1 MNFKEPL
8 LTNVRSDA
16 LEAEVEISV
25 LFPPKFE
32 GETLPLI
39 INLHGGGD
47 DRRSLVGSRPMYEDL
62 MISGDL
68 PRAVVASFSAGLS
81 FYTGG
86 YEAFIVDEYPAF
98 LNREFGVSLRPEDT
112 AITGVSMGGFGSLK
126 VALKHP
132 ERFGAVA
139 ALEPGVL
146 PHTTYQNELSA
157 DNWWS
162 KGAIEEGAWGEPV
175 DEEQWKA
182 DNPANIVLENTERIR
197 ESGISIYLECGDE
210 DLLNLH
216 WGTEFLHRILWD
228 QQIPHEYRL
237 VRWADHLGP
246 SIPERLLDAHSFL
259 AKGLTGGRLASRDIV
274 LTDAEA
280 AYAADFVNGVAPNDS
295 AAPVYDPL
303 SDRTPAV
310 LQAMFAPSLS
320 SADELIAASPKFK
333 RFK

>member
-8 LTNVRSDA
+8 FTHVRSEA
-16 LEAEVEISV
+16 LDAEVEVSV
-25 LFPPKFE
+25 LFPHRFE

-47 DRRSLVGSRPMYEDL
+47 DRRSLAGSKPMYDDL
-62 MISGDL
+62 MVSGAL

-86 YEAFIVDEYPAF
+86 YETFIVDEYPAF
-98 LNREFGVSLRPEDT
+98 LNREFGVSLRPGDT

-132 ERFGAVA
+132 DRFGVVA

-146 PHTTYQNELSA
+146 PHTSYQSQLSA

-162 KGAIEEGAWGEPV
+162 KDTIELGAWGEPV
-175 DEEQWKA
+175 DEEQWQA
-182 DNPANIVLENTERIR
+182 DNPANIALENAERIR
-197 ESGISIYLECGDE
+197 DSGIAIYLECGDE

-216 WGTEFLHRILWD
+216 WGTEFLHRVLWD

-246 SIPERLLDAHSFL
+246 SIPERLIDAHSFL
-259 AKGLTGGRLASRDIV
+259 AKGLTGGRLAPRDIA
-274 LTDAEA
+274 LTDEEA
-280 AYAADFVNGVAPNDS
+280 AYAADFVNGVEFDEH

-303 SDRTPAV
+303 SERGPAV

-320 SADELIAASPKFK
+320 RAEQMIAASPKFK
-333 RFK
+333 RFE

>member
-1 MNFKEPL
+1 M
-8 LTNVRSDA
+8 
-16 LEAEVEISV
+16 
-25 LFPPKFE
+25 FPPEFE

-47 DRRSLVGSRPMYEDL
+47 DRRSLAGSKPMYEDL

-86 YEAFIVDEYPAF
+86 YEVFIVDEYPAF
-98 LNREFGVSLRPEDT
+98 LNSEFGVSLRPEDT

-132 ERFGAVA
+132 ERFGTVA
-139 ALEPGVL
+139 ALGARCATSHNLSE
-146 PHTTYQNELSA
+146 ELSA

-162 KGAIEEGAWGEPV
+162 KGAIEKARGASPWTKSSGRQITP
-175 DEEQWKA
+175 QTLLW
-182 DNPANIVLENTERIR
+182 RMRR
-197 ESGISIYLECGDE
+197 EFVSGISIYLEWRRRSAESALG
-210 DLLNLH
+210 N
-216 WGTEFLHRILWD
+216 GILASD
-228 QQIPHEYRL
+228 S
-237 VRWADHLGP
+237 LGP
-246 SIPERLLDAHSFL
+246 ANSARVSSREVGRPSWACIPERLLDAHSFL

-280 AYAADFVNGVAPNDS
+280 GYAADFVNGVEPDDS
-295 AAPVYDPL
+295 AAQCMSPL
-303 SDRTPAV
+303 SDRAPAV
-310 LQAMFAPSLS
+310 LQAMFAPGLS

-333 RFK
+333 RFE